1 MTGQFFL
8 VMMAGFAILGA
19 LSMLLVTAPRPA
31 AAVSMTAS
39 VLASLSALAGAVV
52 LLSAGGAGILA
63 AKALPPLGTLLLG
76 ADQLSLLFLLVISF
90 VWLLI
95 SVFSWA
101 YLPRYAGR
109 YNLRVFGALYNVL
122 FLALVLTALA
132 GDLITFLIAWEVMT
146 VFSYLLIVFEHK
158 SPPNT
163 RAGFFM
169 LVLSEIGALLLIA
182 AFVLLGNYTGHFDYA
197 GIRGAIGFVPPDIK
211 NTVFVLALLGFGVK
225 IGLVPLQGWFPPAYA
240 AAPAN
245 VGAVLSAA
253 TLTMGIYGL
262 ARVGLDLLGPSPLWW
277 GLVLLVLGACTAITG
292 ILYALMEQNLKRMLS
307 LSSVENTGWIL
318 AGLGAALV
326 YRTSGLAVL
335 AALAT
340 ITALYQTVNNAVYK
354 SLLFMGAG
362 SVEYAT
368 GRQDMDSLGGL
379 SRVMPYTTLFFL
391 AGSLAAAG
399 LPPFNGFVSEWL
411 TLETLLL
418 SFHLSPVLPKVVMA
432 LAGLT
437 LALTAALAI
446 TCFIKACGTAF
457 LGQARNPDV
466 KRAQEVPWAMKLGMA
481 FGAAASLLLGVL
493 PTLVIPRLDAGAS
506 LLAGSSAAGQMIPAV
521 FNQPGRFSTLVLL
534 GGSFLRG
541 ILPAPGAVVV
551 PTDPGFSSISPTY
564 LLFALP
570 LMLLLGAGLARL
582 VGGKTAVTRGE
593 VWAGGEERFVA
604 AQQYTGTA
612 YSNPVLVLFR
622 SIYRPRVELER
633 HYLGPNGFRTA
644 TGYER
649 QIYSPAERYLY
660 RPILTA
666 VNRGARLLTWIQSG
680 LINQYVAYVLLLL
693 VVVMVYAVWQ

>member
-1 MTGQFFL
+1 MTGWLFL
-8 VMMAGFAILGA
+8 QMAAAFAILGV
-19 LSMLLVTAPRPA
+19 LLMLLVTSPRSA
-31 AAVSMTAS
+31 VAVSMGAS
-39 VLASLSALAGAVV
+39 VLASLSGLAGAGV
-52 LLSAGGAGILA
+52 LLSGGAGLLA
-63 AKALPPLGTLLLG
+63 ATSWPPLGTLLLS
-76 ADQLSLLFLLVISF
+76 ADQLSSLFLLVISF

-95 SVFSWA
+95 SVFSWS
-101 YLPRYAGR
+101 YLVRYAGR
-109 YNLRVFGALYNVL
+109 YNLRAFGALYNIL

-146 VFSYLLIVFEHK
+146 VGSYLLIVFEHK
-158 SPPNT
+158 SPQNT

-182 AFVLLGNYTGHFDYA
+182 AFILLGNYTGHFDYA
-197 GIRGAIGFVPPDIK
+197 GIRASIGSVPPGIK

-225 IGLVPLQGWFPPAYA
+225 TGLVPLQGWFAPAYA

-253 TLTMGIYGL
+253 TLTLGIYGL

-277 GLVLLVLGACTAITG
+277 GLALLVMGALTAIAG

-326 YRTSGLAVL
+326 YRTSGLPVM
-335 AALAT
+335 AALAA

-368 GRQDMDSLGGL
+368 DRQDMDSLGGL

-391 AGSLAAAG
+391 VGSLAAAG

-418 SFHLSPVLPKVVMA
+418 SFHLTPVLPKVIMA

-457 LGQARNPDV
+457 LGRARTPEV
-466 KRAQEVPWAMKLGMA
+466 SKAREVPFAMKLGMA
-481 FGAAASLLLGVL
+481 GGAVASLLLGVL
-493 PTLVIPRLDAGAS
+493 PTLVIPRLDAGAA
-506 LLAGSSAAGQMIPAV
+506 LLSGSSAAGQMIPAV
-521 FNQPGRFSTLVLL
+521 FNEPGKFPTLVLL
-534 GGSFLRG
+534 GGTFLRG

-582 VGGKTAVTRGE
+582 LGGKTAVTRGE
-593 VWAGGEERFVA
+593 VWVGGEDRYVP

-622 SIYRPRVELER
+622 SVYRPQVELEK
-633 HYLGPNGFRTA
+633 HYHGANGFRTA

-649 QIYSPAERYLY
+649 QIDSPVERYLY
-660 RPILTA
+660 RPILGV
-666 VNRGARLLTWIQSG
+666 VNRGVRLLSWIQSG
-680 LINQYVAYVLLLL
+680 RINQYVAYVLILL
-693 VVVMVYAVWQ
+693 VAVMVYAVWQ